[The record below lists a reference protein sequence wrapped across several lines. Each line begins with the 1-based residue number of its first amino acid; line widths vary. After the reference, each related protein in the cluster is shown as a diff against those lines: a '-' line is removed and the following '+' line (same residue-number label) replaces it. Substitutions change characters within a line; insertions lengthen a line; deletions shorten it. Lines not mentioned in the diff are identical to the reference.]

1 MQGTTMDR
9 SKLQISESNLQS
21 YFEYI
26 VISLNQSIKVSLI
39 TIEDI
44 SSNQNKIGRSL
55 VNDVTPEMAYLK
67 ILMLPVPEE
76 ITHLNKK

>member
-1 MQGTTMDR
+1 MGR
-9 SKLQISESNLQS
+9 SKLQISKWNLQN

-26 VISLNQSIKVSLI
+26 VISLNQSIKVRLI

-55 VNDVTPEMAYLK
+55 VNDVTPEMAYRK

-76 ITHLNKK
+76 IAHLNKK

>member
-1 MQGTTMDR
+1 
-9 SKLQISESNLQS
+9 
-21 YFEYI
+21 
-26 VISLNQSIKVSLI
+26 VISLNQSIKVRLI

-55 VNDVTPEMAYLK
+55 VNDVTPEMAYRK

-76 ITHLNKK
+76 IAHLNKK

>member
-1 MQGTTMDR
+1 MDR

-26 VISLNQSIKVSLI
+26 VISLNQSIKVRLI

>member
-1 MQGTTMDR
+1 MDR
-9 SKLQISESNLQS
+9 SKLQISKWNLQS

-67 ILMLPVPEE
+67 ILMLPVLEE

>member
-1 MQGTTMDR
+1 M
-9 SKLQISESNLQS
+9 
-21 YFEYI
+21 
-26 VISLNQSIKVSLI
+26 ISLNQSIKVSLI

-44 SSNQNKIGRSL
+44 SSNQNKIGRTL

-67 ILMLPVPEE
+67 ILMLPVLEE

>member
-1 MQGTTMDR
+1 MDR

-67 ILMLPVPEE
+67 ILMLPVLEE

>member
-1 MQGTTMDR
+1 MDR
-9 SKLQISESNLQS
+9 SKLQISEWNLQS

-44 SSNQNKIGRSL
+44 SSNQNKIGRTL

-67 ILMLPVPEE
+67 ILMLPVLEE

>member
-55 VNDVTPEMAYLK
+55 VNDVTPEIAYLK
-67 ILMLPVPEE
+67 ILMLPVLEE

>member
-1 MQGTTMDR
+1 MDR

-55 VNDVTPEMAYLK
+55 VNDVTPEMAYRK

-76 ITHLNKK
+76 IAHLNKK

>member
-44 SSNQNKIGRSL
+44 SSNQNKIGRTL

-67 ILMLPVPEE
+67 ILMLPVLEE

>member
-1 MQGTTMDR
+1 M
-9 SKLQISESNLQS
+9 IS
-21 YFEYI
+21 F
-26 VISLNQSIKVSLI
+26 NQSIKVRLI

-55 VNDVTPEMAYLK
+55 VNDVTPEMAYRK

-76 ITHLNKK
+76 IAHLNKK

>member
-1 MQGTTMDR
+1 MDR
-9 SKLQISESNLQS
+9 SKLQISEWNLQS

-67 ILMLPVPEE
+67 ILMLPVLEE

>member
-1 MQGTTMDR
+1 MDR

-21 YFEYI
+21 YLEYI

>member
-1 MQGTTMDR
+1 MGR
-9 SKLQISESNLQS
+9 SKLQISKWNLQN

-26 VISLNQSIKVSLI
+26 VISLNQSIKVRLI

-55 VNDVTPEMAYLK
+55 VNDVTPEMAYRK

-76 ITHLNKK
+76 ITHLDKK

>member
-1 MQGTTMDR
+1 MGR
-9 SKLQISESNLQS
+9 SKLQISKWNLQN

-55 VNDVTPEMAYLK
+55 VNDVTPEMAYRK

-76 ITHLNKK
+76 IAHLNKK

>member
-1 MQGTTMDR
+1 MDR

>member
-1 MQGTTMDR
+1 M
-9 SKLQISESNLQS
+9 
-21 YFEYI
+21 
-26 VISLNQSIKVSLI
+26 ISLNQSIKVRLI

-55 VNDVTPEMAYLK
+55 VNDVTPEMAYRK

-76 ITHLNKK
+76 IAHLNKK